1 MIIDLFDATWYLQRY
16 PDVATAG
23 VDPLQHYL
31 HFGLREGRWPCAL
44 PALELEQQLWQ
55 ADDASACMANLQ
67 QMVEDSQ
74 PLHCGVAAW
83 VLARWYASLGQWTQA
98 LPLLQKLLDDTA
110 AIEIIAHQGPF
121 LLAFTVYL
129 NCQQLEQA
137 KALLKHPKW
146 PENTN
151 KVLMRS
157 MLLNGAEK
165 LHMLNQ
171 LFMAHDLTLLCVD
184 TAAELDQLQ
193 AVNVKPTWYKLLVPV
208 STQPKVTVIVPC
220 FNASKTLPTALTSLL
235 AQTYRNLEI
244 LVADDCSTDNSA
256 ALVQQFAAQD
266 RRIRLVALPENSG
279 AYVARNTALKLA
291 KGSFITTHDA
301 DDWSHPQKI
310 ALQVRALQQNH
321 IAMASASHWVRC
333 SPALLFQRWRMED
346 ALIFRNVSSLMFRRK
361 VVQELG
367 FWDRVSV
374 NADTEFYYRILKCF
388 GDKSII
394 EVLPGVP
401 LSFGRADERS
411 LSRTHATHLRTQF
424 RGLRKEHIEAAFAWH
439 EHAPSLYLAAEPK
452 RRPFAVPPLMCRGT
466 LAQREHNFCLLLE
479 QKQLFDA
486 AWYLRRYPDVA
497 ASGSDPLQHFV
508 KHGAAE
514 GRDPLPCF
522 SFSGYAFAKG
532 LEMPATL
539 ASWLTEAV
547 PPAAP
552 VAVKGELTLVENL
565 PVVMVVGHSV
575 SAGLFGAE
583 RSLLDNVQ
591 ALAASQKVNLIVV
604 LPGATDKHYVEQ
616 MRSFCCNL
624 VFVPFSWWQHGR
636 AAEQAWV
643 EAFVRLINYHSVSI
657 VYVNTL
663 VLLEPLLAAKQA
675 AIKSVMHVHELP
687 AHDPALC
694 QLLNADAEAVRQHVL
709 AHSDYLIANSE
720 TVARWLACPE
730 NISVVPNILNIADWP
745 FVPLPSK
752 AVLQVVMLSSNL
764 PKKGIADVVEVA
776 RYCWEKNVAVTF
788 RLYGPENEFTNS
800 LRQEGLPDNLRFC
813 GYTAAPQQ
821 VIADADVV
829 LNLSH
834 FQESFGRTVQEAMAA
849 GRVVVAYDWGALA
862 ELIKPNCGIL
872 ISFKDTREVA
882 EVLAKL
888 VNEPTLREEL
898 GRNAR
903 AFVSE
908 RFSAPLI
915 GQQLLAALFH

>member
-1 MIIDLFDATWYLQRY
+1 VKAPSLDVQWYLKNN
-16 PDVATAG
+16 PDVAAAG

-31 HFGLREGRWPCAL
+31 TFGKNEGRWPCAL
-44 PALELEQQLWQ
+44 PALELDQELWQ
-55 ADDASACMANLQ
+55 AAEPEPFLVQLQ
-67 QMVEDSQ
+67 QLFEQQQS
-74 PLHCGVAAW
+74 LHSALAAW
-83 VLARWYASLGQWTQA
+83 VLARWYGSLGQWQQGQ
-98 LPLLQKLLDDTA
+98 PLLPTLLNDDVA
-110 AIEIIAHQGPF
+110 LSILVHQGPF
-121 LLAFTVYL
+121 LLAFATYF
-129 NCQQLEQA
+129 NCQHLEHAQAVLAHPLWSETHDKQLQ
-137 KALLKHPKW
+137 
-146 PENTN
+146 
-151 KVLMRS
+151 RS
-157 MLLNGAEK
+157 MLLSGGEK
-165 LHMLNQ
+165 LRLLNQ
-171 LFMAHDLTLLCVD
+171 IFAKYNLVPLRLD
-184 TAAELDQLQ
+184 TATELEQLQ
-193 AVNVKPTWYKLLVPV
+193 AEQVKPAWYKLMLPV
-208 STQPKVTVIVPC
+208 ALQPKVSVIVPC
-220 FNASKTLPTALTSLL
+220 FNAEKTLATALKSLL
-235 AQTYRNLEI
+235 AQSHRNLEI
-244 LVADDCSTDNSA
+244 LVADDCSTDHSA
-256 ALVQQFAAQD
+256 AIVQQIAARDRRVKLVQLAQ
-266 RRIRLVALPENSG
+266 NSG
-279 AYVARNTALKLA
+279 AYVARNTALLQA
-291 KGSFITTHDA
+291 SGEFITTHDS

-310 ALQVRALQQNH
+310 ALQVAAFKGQT
-321 IAMASASHWVRC
+321 AVMATASHWVRC
-333 SPALLFQRWRMED
+333 SPDLQFQRWRMED
-346 ALIFRNVSSLMFRRK
+346 VLIFRNISSLMFRRS

-374 NADTEFYYRILKCF
+374 NADTEFYYRIIKRF
-388 GDKSII
+388 GPGSIV

-401 LSFGRADERS
+401 LSFGRADELS
-411 LSRTHATHLRTQF
+411 LSRTKATHLRTQF
-424 RGLRKEHIEAAFAWH
+424 RGLRKDHIEAAFAWH

-452 RRPFAVPPLMCRGT
+452 CRPFAVPPLMCRGT
-466 LAQREHNFCLLLE
+466 SAQREHNFCLLLE

-486 AWYLRRYPDVA
+486 AWYLRHYPDVA

-604 LPGATDKHYVEQ
+604 LPGATDKHYVAQ

-624 VFVPFSWWQHGR
+624 IFVPFSWWQRGR

-643 EAFVRLINYHSVSI
+643 EAFVRLIDNHSVSI

-675 AIKSVMHVHELP
+675 AIKSVVHVHELP

-776 RYCWEKNVAVTF
+776 RYCWGKNVAVTF

-800 LRQEGLPDNLRFC
+800 LRREGLPDNLRFC

-882 EVLAKL
+882 EALAKL